1 MTLLDD
7 YEKQYSV
14 LIAEITSQIA
24 KIKLLGSGEMRDME
38 VLTLV
43 VWKSDPVG
51 VEMNQLVFRISKFN
65 FFYFKLLKN
74 TWNDFKNVI
83 FVKK

>member
-24 KIKLLGSGEMRDME
+24 KIKLLGTGRKGFIDILCLLE
-38 VLTLV
+38 
-43 VWKSDPVG
+43 
-51 VEMNQLVFRISKFN
+51 KF
-65 FFYFKLLKN
+65 F
-74 TWNDFKNVI
+74 
-83 FVKK
+83 

>member
-24 KIKLLGSGEMRDME
+24 KIKLLGTGR
-38 VLTLV
+38 
-43 VWKSDPVG
+43 K
-51 VEMNQLVFRISKFN
+51 
-65 FFYFKLLKN
+65 
-74 TWNDFKNVI
+74 
-83 FVKK
+83 

>member
-24 KIKLLGSGEMRDME
+24 QIKLLGVCKLNGRTNSSVELIVFLIVFPFLCSG
-38 VLTLV
+38 
-43 VWKSDPVG
+43 DPVKCSEDQREHRGGQG
-51 VEMNQLVFRISKFN
+51 VGE
-65 FFYFKLLKN
+65 
-74 TWNDFKNVI
+74 
-83 FVKK
+83 